1 MILSSSVQIQSPLE
15 VGKNLGKTRKGIIQV
30 GFGQCD
36 QIGQNFAYFLLNQF
50 SPNQALSSRDQ
61 ETP

>member
-1 MILSSSVQIQSPLE
+1 M
-15 VGKNLGKTRKGIIQV
+15 

-61 ETP
+61 ETPWDAPLIPNQHILD